1 MSRTDGVSD
10 SSRSRRQDTTPGI
23 SKEDARAVAKSL
35 HDIEDRYMRALK
47 DRSPD
52 AEALGV
58 EYNKALRAYEAT
70 QRLLQ
75 SAHEALMR
83 VIQNIGR

>member
-10 SSRSRRQDTTPGI
+10 STRSRRQDTTPGI

-35 HDIEDRYMRALK
+35 HEIEERYMKALR

-58 EYNKALRAYEAT
+58 EYNRALRGYEAT
-70 QRLLQ
+70 QRLLNA
-75 SAHEALMR
+75 AHDALMR